1 MLIDSFPTKLN
12 GELTYGKY
20 YGPITGDK
28 LQFTFEIQ
36 WKNTYFSGIAKD
48 VSGRG
53 FSPDDAAIEGQLL
66 GDTITFTKRYRRRH
80 FAKPDFSTGFQDKP
94 GFPIFY
100 TAKFNS
106 DKNQF
111 EGTWKIVREFKVLPF
126 LKFQQSLGEGTFWL
140 KATE

>member
-12 GELTYGKY
+12 GELTYGKL
-20 YGPITGDK
+20 YGPTAGEK

-36 WKNTYFSGIAKD
+36 WKNNHFSGTAKD

-53 FSPDDAAIEGQLL
+53 FSPDDATIEGDLL
-66 GDTITFTKRYRRRH
+66 VDTITFTKRYRRRH
-80 FAKPDFSTGFQDKP
+80 FVKPDLSTDFQEKP

-100 TAKFNS
+100 TGKFNS

-126 LKFQQSLGEGTFWL
+126 LKFQQNLGEGTFWL